1 MFIPMLIIFAL
12 REAQK
17 GKNLLSDN
25 IIHLVKAENF
35 FSNEKNY
42 VQRIVS
48 SIVNFSPTKS
58 WLKRSDLY
66 FLRRVFCMMNYYYKN
81 NKLFASVLFLIYQC
95 SYFAAYYLF
104 ELFLAMLEIS
114 SFSWFRQAK
123 ITVSLVLLRFTVQNF
138 LGFLSKMRHCTK
150 NEVFH

>member
-1 MFIPMLIIFAL
+1 MLIIFAL

-42 VQRIVS
+42 AQRIVS

-58 WLKRSDLY
+58 
-66 FLRRVFCMMNYYYKN
+66 
-81 NKLFASVLFLIYQC
+81 
-95 SYFAAYYLF
+95 
-104 ELFLAMLEIS
+104 
-114 SFSWFRQAK
+114 
-123 ITVSLVLLRFTVQNF
+123 
-138 LGFLSKMRHCTK
+138 
-150 NEVFH
+150 

>member
-1 MFIPMLIIFAL
+1 MLIIFAL

-42 VQRIVS
+42 AQRIVS

-58 WLKRSDLY
+58 SLKRSGLY

-81 NKLFASVLFLIYQC
+81 DKSLFHFFHLGCCYSIVDL
-95 SYFAAYYLF
+95 
-104 ELFLAMLEIS
+104 S
-114 SFSWFRQAK
+114 SFSGIHCSYSKRA
-123 ITVSLVLLRFTVQNF
+123 IMRETSLQNILKMFVQYY
-138 LGFLSKMRHCTK
+138 LHT
-150 NEVFH
+150 